1 MDKTAEQIAAGF
13 GQDVD
18 LAETGQPMFITIA
31 GREIVVMD
39 AEPFKVMQS
48 KAAELD
54 CQPAVGEDVVERVAK
69 ALFEH
74 DEQWM
79 FGSFPEITRAW
90 GELPASC
97 QDDWRNKA
105 RAAIAAIA
113 AMGGEGK

>member
-1 MDKTAEQIAAGF
+1 MDKTAASF
-13 GQDVD
+13 GQNVD
-18 LAETGQPMFITIA
+18 LAETGKPMFITIA

-39 AEPFKVMQS
+39 AEPFRAMQDVALS
-48 KAAELD
+48 AR
-54 CQPAVGEDVVERVAK
+54 PADSDMVERVAK

-74 DEQWM
+74 DRQWM

-105 RAAIAAIA
+105 RAAIAAIT
-113 AMGGEGK
+113 GESTE